1 MLNWMKIASGV
12 LKLGGS
18 IASNAI
24 QRKRE
29 RHQIRELKQQRQ
41 ENKQWYDQRYNEDA
55 TQRADAQA
63 LLNNTL
69 QTIRERNRAAAGQQ
83 AVMGGT
89 DESVA
94 AEKQSGNELL
104 AKTTSNI
111 AADAAN
117 RKDEIEEQYRNK
129 DAALQGQISG
139 VRDARSRR
147 IANSVV
153 GYANT
158 AAETLDHAN
167 GLSMTE

>member
-1 MLNWMKIASGV
+1 MLNWMNIASGV
-12 LKLGGS
+12 LQLGGN
-18 IASNAI
+18 IAANAI

-29 RHQIRELKQQRQ
+29 RKKVRELKRMRQ

-69 QTIRERNRAAAGQQ
+69 QVIRERNRAAAGKQ

-89 DESVA
+89 DEAVA
-94 AEKQSGNELL
+94 AEKQSGNDLL

-117 RKDEIEEQYRNK
+117 RKDEIEEQYRNR
-129 DAALQGQISG
+129 DAELQGQISD
-139 VRDARSRR
+139 VRDARSQR

-158 AAETLDHAN
+158 AA
-167 GLSMTE
+167 SMLGGSDAFIQQ